1 MATALVLMQETAK
14 AAGLY
19 LNGTATA
26 GGNSTLTDA
35 ARRQEETDMLVG
47 AYAMTTSGTNNGSA
61 NARRVS
67 ANVQSSGIVTIVGTW
82 TTNPANNVTYD
93 IYLPPFHPV
102 KHYLP
107 ALSMALQE
115 HFLGKPVYRQT
126 RVRVP
131 RQTSRLTVPSSYRR
145 VVDVLRQGSS
155 ELLTNDDWYD
165 GSTGWTLGA
174 SHVLANTGDDQDR
187 VLSVPNTNET
197 TQDVSVTGGVE
208 YDFAMEAEDNGT
220 VGTRMIVRWLDAD
233 AQIGSDVTIGT
244 VTATT
249 KTRVESRQ
257 RAPVNADEVRV
268 VLEANGAG
276 GAGKVYWSSVS
287 AVYPWA
293 GLRGWEVRRD
303 GGTRYLELPHL
314 VGHSYDLL
322 LRGEGV
328 EASLTA
334 DTDSVTLD
342 DNELRYLCALA
353 LAKAYMMLPADGVLG
368 QKAALDLADGWMQRA
383 REIRRENANLT
394 SVVLGRPA
402 MTGY

>member
-1 MATALVLMQETAK
+1 MATALTLMQEMAR

-19 LNGTATA
+19 LTGTATA

-35 ARRQEETDMLVG
+35 ARRQEETDALRD

-67 ANVQSSGIVTIVGTW
+67 ANVQSTGVVTIVGTW
-82 TTNPANNVTYD
+82 ATNPANGTTYD

-115 HFLGKPVYRQT
+115 HFTGKPVYRQT

-131 RQTSRLTVPSSYRR
+131 RQTSRLTVPANYRR
-145 VVDVLRQGSS
+145 VVRVLRQGAS
-155 ELLTNDDWYD
+155 ELLTNDDWYN
-165 GSTGWTLGA
+165 GSTGWTLGG
-174 SHVLANTGDDQDR
+174 SHTLANTGDDQDR

-197 TQDVSVTGGVE
+197 TQDVTVTGGVD

-220 VGTRMIVRWLDAD
+220 VGTRMIIRWLDD
-233 AQIGSDVTIGT
+233 NTQIGSDVTIGT

-249 KTRVESRQ
+249 RTRVESRQ

-268 VLEANGAG
+268 VLSANGSG
-276 GAGKVYWSSVS
+276 TGRVYWSSVS
-287 AVYPWA
+287 EVRPWEA
-293 GLRGWEVRRD
+293 LSSWEVRRD
-303 GGTRYLELPHL
+303 AGTRYLELPAL

-322 LRGEGV
+322 LDGEGV

-334 DTDSVTLD
+334 DSDSVTLD
-342 DNELRYLCALA
+342 DNELRYVCALA
-353 LAKAYMMLPADGVLG
+353 LAKAYMMLPADGTLG
-368 QKAALDLADGWMQRA
+368 QQAALELSQAWGARA
-383 REIRRENANLT
+383 RAIRTENATLRG
-394 SVVLGRPA
+394 VPLGRPA
-402 MTGY
+402 MARY